1 MIKMSEGSKNNN
13 SDNLMKKLSDLLHN
27 RPSKGRFREQLFWL
41 VDIIY
46 ACKNSNNTLLV
57 EEAYLMED
65 ALGRLSEFLKT
76 GDQQALTDATKR
88 VEQFAR
94 IVKAAV
100 MGDKLEFNI
109 FLSYATQDNTLFRIP
124 EIARRLEE
132 LPSVYRVFYWEKDS
146 GQNII
151 EYMEENLER
160 SKIFIHFCTEN
171 SKKSKSVKL
180 EREAAIQ
187 LKQEDRIRIIPVF
200 QDPSDI
206 PLLIKP
212 FLGVQFDT
220 ENFDNFIEI
229 LNREIFRKK

>member
-1 MIKMSEGSKNNN
+1 MSEGSKNNN